1 MAREHVTE
9 TPDQAAPV
17 AATGPA
23 MAAPVA
29 QVMALQRQ
37 AGNRATVQALQRKGM
52 FDYGVDWVKAK
63 FSGEESLDEQIKTA
77 LERASTVFAV
87 AAEAATLGGMTEESL
102 KQAKAFGEAAEAFEK
117 AAGTGEKLIKVKDY
131 VTMFVEFKQALDEAK
146 DVDLARDGEEGA
158 RKLFDLMAAGGKI
171 GKKVFPP
178 PFDTYFDFISQFK
191 NLQNVAR
198 AYHPDRKGGPHS
210 DQWDQIEGYSR

>member
-1 MAREHVTE
+1 MPREHATE
-9 TPDQAAPV
+9 QEPVATSPAANRPLPAAPH
-17 AATGPA
+17 
-23 MAAPVA
+23 
-29 QVMALQRQ
+29 QVIALQRQ
-37 AGNRATVQALQRKGM
+37 VGNRATIQVLQRKGM
-52 FDYGVDWVKAK
+52 LDYGVDWVKAK

-87 AAEAATLGGMTEESL
+87 AAEAATLGGMTEETL
-102 KQAKAFGEAAEAFEK
+102 KHAKAFGEAAEAFEK

-146 DVDLARDGEEGA
+146 GVDLARDGEAGA
-158 RKLFDLMAAGGKI
+158 KKLFDLMAAGGKI

-198 AYHPDRKGGPHS
+198 PYHPDRKGGPHS